1 MIQFN
6 FVTFF
11 DAAVHFDLEFVKKD
25 TTFLKYFY
33 LMMPKKTCNCPNKP
47 RVRSLENENQAYEIY
62 LTFKDTLNKDFLN
75 EFKSKLE
82 NQELE
87 FLDKEN
93 KIIFKI

>member
-6 FVTFF
+6 FVTLF
-11 DAAVHFDLEFVKKD
+11 DAAAHLGLEFLKKD

-47 RVRSLENENQAYEIY
+47 RVRSVESENQAYETY
-62 LTFKDTLNKDFLN
+62 LTFKDTVSKDFLN
-75 EFKSKLE
+75 ECKMKLD
-82 NQELE
+82 NQELQ
-87 FLDKEN
+87 FLDKDN

>member
-6 FVTFF
+6 FITLF
-11 DAAVHFDLEFVKKD
+11 DAATHLDLEFLKKD

-33 LMMPKKTCNCPNKP
+33 LMMPKKTCSCPNKP
-47 RVRSLENENQAYEIY
+47 RVRSVESENQAYEIY
-62 LTFKDTLNKDFLN
+62 LSFKDTVSKDFLN
-75 EFKSKLE
+75 EYKMKLD

-87 FLDKEN
+87 FLDKDN